1 MKTITVSANLA
12 TEDTSTV
19 NQAMGEYL
27 ATHPLPPGIQTSSGG
42 LIKLIKDSL
51 TPMIQALLIAI
62 FLVYMVMVLQFEF
75 FKQPLIIMASIP
87 FTLIG
92 VILGL
97 IIFNSSISLLSFMA
111 IIALSGMVVNN
122 GILLIESINIKM
134 KETQVLTN
142 TKDEKQRI
150 LKAISEASA
159 TRLRPILMTTLTT
172 MLGVIPMALATGEAS
187 SIYAPLG
194 QAIVGGLIS
203 STLLTL
209 FIIPILYEINEMNNV
224 KRRMKKKDSK

>member
-1 MKTITVSANLA
+1 
-12 TEDTSTV
+12 
-19 NQAMGEYL
+19 
-27 ATHPLPPGIQTSSGG
+27 
-42 LIKLIKDSL
+42 
-51 TPMIQALLIAI
+51 
-62 FLVYMVMVLQFEF
+62 MVLQFEF
-75 FKQPLIIMASIP
+75 FKQPLIVMASIP

-92 VILGL
+92 VIIGL
-97 IIFNSSISLLSFMA
+97 LIFNSSISLLSFMA

-134 KETQVLTN
+134 RETAILEDEN
-142 TKDEKQRI
+142 LEKQRI
-150 LKAISEASA
+150 LHAISTASA
-159 TRLRPILMTTLTT
+159 QRLRPILMTTLTT

-209 FIIPILYEINEMNNV
+209 FIIPLLYDINEMSNLK
-224 KRRMKKKDSK
+224 KRSKKR